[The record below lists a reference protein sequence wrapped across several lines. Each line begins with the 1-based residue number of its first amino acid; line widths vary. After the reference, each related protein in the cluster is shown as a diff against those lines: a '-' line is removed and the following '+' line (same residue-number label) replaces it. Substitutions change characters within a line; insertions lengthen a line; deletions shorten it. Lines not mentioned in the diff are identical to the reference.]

1 MEQIH
6 DFIILMVKEGKE
18 DSQDQEHG
26 FAAEVIREALNRYRF
41 ESAESTIRKYVDW
54 LVRRHAELNH
64 VMQQDDTYSIRHNAM
79 VLEYIVK
86 KPMSHVQIEKKL
98 GISDGTFKRYIDT
111 CIRELADILFLNYI
125 SDNSV

>member
-1 MEQIH
+1 M
-6 DFIILMVKEGKE
+6 
-18 DSQDQEHG
+18 
-26 FAAEVIREALNRYRF
+26 
-41 ESAESTIRKYVDW
+41 DW

-86 KPMSHVQIEKKL
+86 KPISHVQIEKKL
-98 GISDGTFKRYIDT
+98 GISDGTFKRYIDI
-111 CIRELADILFLNYI
+111 CIHELADILFLNYI